1 MARPSFCV
9 VLTLLLLILVGAH
22 LILEIIFDGT
32 VLSTLLK
39 TFNKKREL
47 EKLANFEFG
56 EKDFKVDVQY
66 VESNKVFR
74 EELEF
79 YGELKLKK

>member
-9 VLTLLLLILVGAH
+9 VLTLLLLIIVGAH
-22 LILEIIFDGT
+22 LILEIIFEGT

-39 TFNKKREL
+39 GYNKKKEL

-56 EKDFKVDVQY
+56 DKDP
-66 VESNKVFR
+66 
-74 EELEF
+74 
-79 YGELKLKK
+79 